1 MKLNKRLVALVVLF
15 VVCALALTFAACNT
29 TPNNP
34 NPGGSGSNED
44 IDPVV
49 SSLEVTTPPIKTYYL
64 PGQSFDPTGMVLVA
78 KWNDGEDEELGRGEY
93 TIAPEVFAEGDKAV
107 TFTYEGVSL
116 VYSVTVSGLS
126 DVTVESLDVNRDR
139 LPEVCSAGYIDL
151 SLLDVTAVYKAG
163 DKPQQVT
170 DYELFDNG
178 QKAVLDNGTRYFLTE
193 GEHELTVEYGQK
205 QVNFNIDCPYTLIE
219 AENHNG
225 LGNFTDTKNYAEWK
239 PSEADR
245 SFNEAGLGSW
255 GYSSWVSKCRQAEE
269 L

>member
-15 VVCALALTFAACNT
+15 VVCTLALTFAACNT

-34 NPGGSGSNED
+34 NHGGGGGDED

-116 VYSVTVSGLS
+116 AYGVTVSGLS
-126 DVTVESLDVNRDR
+126 DVTVESLEVNRDR
-139 LPEVCSAGYIDL
+139 LPEVC
-151 SLLDVTAVYKAG
+151 
-163 DKPQQVT
+163 
-170 DYELFDNG
+170 
-178 QKAVLDNGTRYFLTE
+178 
-193 GEHELTVEYGQK
+193 
-205 QVNFNIDCPYTLIE
+205 
-219 AENHNG
+219 
-225 LGNFTDTKNYAEWK
+225 
-239 PSEADR
+239 
-245 SFNEAGLGSW
+245 
-255 GYSSWVSKCRQAEE
+255 
-269 L
+269 